1 MDQIEVI
8 NELREAVAQLKA
20 ALPQRRIHNQQQT
33 AHRLNISVSKLRQEQ
48 KAGRIKGVMSG
59 RIWTFT
65 DAAIEDYLGAAGA
78 SLNRMRARREARA
91 R

>member
-1 MDQIEVI
+1 MEEPDVDQIEVI

-33 AHRLNISVSKLRQEQ
+33 AHRLNMSVSKLRQEQ

-65 DAAIEDYLGAAGA
+65 DAAIQEYLAQ
-78 SLNRMRARREARA
+78 LEAV
-91 R
+91 